1 MEKETRII
9 DGNEYI
15 LKYLNENQKSILYVY
30 DSQIGF
36 LFSID
41 GEYDTDTEN
50 DFIREF
56 IKCNGINLN

>member
-15 LKYLNENQKSILYVY
+15 LKYLNENQKSTLYVY
-30 DSQIGF
+30 DSQTGF